1 MEAVTLAELPFF
13 NVTDAELEIITCTNA
28 WSTISDNSELLNYI
42 HNLHNSEIFK
52 QLKFNYVTEDQF
64 NSRLGSNKNVELSLF
79 HVNIRS
85 LNSKH
90 LQLCQFIELII
101 LDFDV
106 IVLSEVWSTNINF
119 YSNILPGYT
128 FYYDLPVDS
137 TVGGVGIFV
146 KADLV
151 QHEVPQYKLP
161 NSSTNRVENIWLEI
175 VKDKH
180 YIIGGIYRHPNQNI
194 SIFRDSFDPVLNR
207 LSSQKYPCLIA
218 GDINI
223 DLTKCNVN
231 NQTAEYV
238 DMLLLN
244 NFVPTVV
251 MPTRITSHSAT
262 LIDHMY
268 YYEGKKP
275 VNLWSLKVV
284 IFSMICLII
293 CLSIGLLYC

>member
-1 MEAVTLAELPFF
+1 MPIYF
-13 NVTDAELEIITCTNA
+13 
-28 WSTISDNSELLNYI
+28 
-42 HNLHNSEIFK
+42 
-52 QLKFNYVTEDQF
+52 
-64 NSRLGSNKNVELSLF
+64 
-79 HVNIRS
+79 
-85 LNSKH
+85 
-90 LQLCQFIELII
+90 
-101 LDFDV
+101 DFDV

-175 VKDKH
+175 VKNNKH

-275 VNLWSLKVV
+275 SEFVELESGNFLNDLSD
-284 IFSMICLII
+284 CLTI
-293 CLSIGLLYC
+293 LYC